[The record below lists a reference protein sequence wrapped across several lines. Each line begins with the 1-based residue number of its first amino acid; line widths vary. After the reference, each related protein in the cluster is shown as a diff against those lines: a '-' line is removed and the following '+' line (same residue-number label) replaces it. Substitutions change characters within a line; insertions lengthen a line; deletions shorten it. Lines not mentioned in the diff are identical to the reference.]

1 MEEEQRKMG
10 ADRNTFYVT
19 TPIYYA
25 SGDLHIGHAYS
36 TVVADAL
43 ARFNRLRGRRTFFL
57 TGTDEHGQKVESKA
71 RAAGLEPQEYVDRIV
86 ERIIRLWDRLLISYD
101 DFIRTTQPRHE
112 RVVQK
117 VFERFLENG
126 DIYRSEYQGWYCTP
140 CETFWLERQLVDGRC
155 PNPECRSEVRLL
167 SEESYF
173 FRLSKYQDRLLRYIE
188 EHPDFIQPPSRRNE
202 MVSFIRQGLE
212 DVCVTRTTFRWG
224 VPVPWDPRHVVYVW
238 IDALLNYVSALGYLS
253 DEPGG
258 DERFRTFWPAD
269 VHILAKEILR
279 FHAVIWPCL
288 LMALDLP
295 LPERVF
301 GHGWLVLDG
310 GKMSKSRGNVVDPNV
325 LMDKYGV
332 DAVRYF
338 LLRDVP
344 FGADGRYSELALVER
359 LNVDLANDLGNLAH
373 RTLTMVERYREGVV
387 PAPVIEADDGTLARL
402 LGEVVPQVERAMDD
416 LRVPE
421 ALEAVW
427 RLVSLGNHYI
437 EDNAPWRL
445 AKDESARA
453 RLDTVL
459 YNLLETL
466 RALGGLLLPFLPETP
481 GRIWAQLG
489 LDPAGLAGVRW
500 GDIARWGQ
508 LPPGTRVARGAPLF
522 PRVDVRSLG
531 APAQERPGEPAEE
544 PVGESGTPGVAEA
557 VAEDGVR
564 GAGA

>member
-1 MEEEQRKMG
+1 LEEEQRKMG